1 MRRAT
6 WNVRMLYRAGAVNK
20 LVKEMEKYKIDICAL
35 QENNLFIGFRASVTQ
50 YGERKCE
57 VKCIN

>member
-1 MRRAT
+1 
-6 WNVRMLYRAGAVNK
+6 MLYRAGAVNK